1 MTQKS
6 ESGRRMR
13 RGQAPALQH
22 GFLSVICV
30 IMGKNTAARRR
41 FRTSGGEIGLLD
53 DKATTESYPLTLQVA
68 DVSWGDNWYDAK
80 K

>member
-6 ESGRRMR
+6 ESCRRMR

-22 GFLSVICV
+22 GFLSVTCV

-41 FRTSGGEIGLLD
+41 FRKSGGETGPQAGNSLW
-53 DKATTESYPLTLQVA
+53 KRTRRSGPLTA
-68 DVSWGDNWYDAK
+68 
-80 K
+80 